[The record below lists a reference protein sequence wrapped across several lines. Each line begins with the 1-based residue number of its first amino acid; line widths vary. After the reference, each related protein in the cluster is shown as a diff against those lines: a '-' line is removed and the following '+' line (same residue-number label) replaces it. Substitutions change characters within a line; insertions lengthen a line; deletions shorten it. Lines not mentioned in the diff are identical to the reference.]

1 MRLLITGAGG
11 QVGRELARQ
20 APLAG
25 FETLALDSREL
36 DITDAAAVRRTID
49 GAAVDAVINAAAYT
63 AVDRAEQEPDRA
75 YAVNRDGPAHLAEAC
90 VARGIPLLH
99 ISTDYVFDG
108 RKTEPYREDD
118 PVDPPGVYGAS
129 KWAGEQAVRER
140 LDRHLILR
148 TSWVFGMHG
157 HNFVRT
163 MLRLAA
169 EREVLRVVADQ
180 HGCPTF
186 AGDIAR
192 ALLTVAARLP
202 FSDDSAWG
210 TYHFAGAPATNW
222 YDFARTI
229 IDRARPLLSLT
240 VQDVQAITTAEYPT
254 PATRPAYSVLD
265 GRRFRNTFGI
275 AAPDWHAGLMQVIQH
290 EVES

>member
-1 MRLLITGAGG
+1 MKLLITGAGG
-11 QVGRELARQ
+11 QVGRELTRQ
-20 APLAG
+20 APPAG
-25 FETLALDSREL
+25 FETLALNSREL
-36 DITDAAAVRRTID
+36 DITDAAAVRRVI
-49 GAAVDAVINAAAYT
+49 GSGVDAVINAAAYT
-63 AVDRAEQEPDRA
+63 AVDRAEQEPEQA

-90 VARGIPLLH
+90 AVRGIPLLH

-108 RKTEPYREDD
+108 RIDRPYREDD
-118 PVDPPGVYGAS
+118 PVAPPGVYGAS
-129 KWAGEQAVRER
+129 KWAGEQAIRER

-148 TSWVFGMHG
+148 TSWVFGVHG
-157 HNFVRT
+157 HNFVKT

-186 AGDIAR
+186 AGDIAA

-202 FSDDSAWG
+202 FSNDSARG
-210 TYHFAGAPATNW
+210 TYHFAGMPATTW
-222 YDFARTI
+222 HGFACAI
-229 IDRARPLLSLT
+229 IDAARRLRPLR
-240 VQDVQAITTAEYPT
+240 VRDVQAITTAEYPT
-254 PATRPAYSVLD
+254 PAARPARSVLD
-265 GRRFRNTFGI
+265 CRRFRNTFGI